1 MILRG
6 FTVYDIMG
14 TDNPGVISLNNL
26 TCTAVIQKSC
36 ETLPHSLH
44 EMNLETS
51 QNLTII
57 LGSRNNYLQD
67 YSSWNLIS
75 TCFDIQLFNFD

>member
-14 TDNPGVISLNNL
+14 TDNPGVISFNNL
-26 TCTAVIQKSC
+26 TCSHTEILRNFA
-36 ETLPHSLH
+36 PHSSRD
-44 EMNLETS
+44 ESRNITKFDDYD
-51 QNLTII
+51 

-67 YSSWNLIS
+67 SSWNLIS